1 MNVFLYTTISEELKE
16 SELVVDE
23 TNINSIVK
31 KLESLYTRILP
42 EKKCIPDS
50 VEDVEISLS
59 VITASEIKKVN
70 AEYRD
75 VDNPTDVLS
84 FPLWENEEGVFV
96 PPVDWDVLPLGDLLI
111 CLEEVQKNAI
121 VNKKTFE
128 EELVLIISHGL
139 LHLIGRDH
147 DTDEKKESM
156 WAEQDKIV
164 EEYIKDKTK
173 FTEVCNEQL

>member
-16 SELVVDE
+16 SELKVDE

-31 KLESLYTRILP
+31 KLEPLYTRILP
-42 EKKCIPDS
+42 EKNCIPAL

-59 VITASEIKKVN
+59 VITAAEIKKVN

-84 FPLWENEEGVFV
+84 FPLWEDEKGLFV
-96 PPVDWDVLPLGDLLI
+96 PPEDWDVLPLGDLLI

-121 VNKKTFE
+121 ANKKTFE
-128 EELVLIISHGL
+128 EELVLIVSHGL

-147 DTDEKKESM
+147 DTEERKASM

-164 EEYIKDKTK
+164 EEYIKDKSK